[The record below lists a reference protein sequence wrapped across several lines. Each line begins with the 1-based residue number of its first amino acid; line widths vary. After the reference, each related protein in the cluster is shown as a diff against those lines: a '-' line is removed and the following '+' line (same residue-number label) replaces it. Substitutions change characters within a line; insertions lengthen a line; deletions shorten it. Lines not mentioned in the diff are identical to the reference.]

1 MTATQTP
8 ADRRVGLFLVTYA
21 IGGEALAAPQMSLTM
36 TVDTVRESVAGMS
49 HVTQTVNPPVDVAS
63 RVSGDVTY
71 MTVMPR
77 RTHILV
83 TATGVPMVK
92 WPEHGGIG
100 PVLMPNLN
108 LRMVLEDGWQTGT
121 ATYNYLDP
129 EGRWQTVSDAPV
141 RVVPGN
147 VLS

>member
-1 MTATQTP
+1 MTATQSRS
-8 ADRRVGLFLVTYA
+8 DQRVGLFLVTYA
-21 IGGEALAAPQMSLTM
+21 IGGEALAAPHMSLTM
-36 TVDTVRESVAGMS
+36 TVDTPRESVAGIS

-71 MTVMPR
+71 MTVMPQ

-83 TATGVPMVK
+83 TATGHPLVK

-100 PVLMPNLN
+100 PVLMPNMN
-108 LRMVLEDGWQTGT
+108 LRMVLEDTWQSGT
-121 ATYNYLDP
+121 ASYSYLDP
-129 EGRWQTVSDAPV
+129 EGRWQSVSDAPV
-141 RVVPGN
+141 RAVPGN